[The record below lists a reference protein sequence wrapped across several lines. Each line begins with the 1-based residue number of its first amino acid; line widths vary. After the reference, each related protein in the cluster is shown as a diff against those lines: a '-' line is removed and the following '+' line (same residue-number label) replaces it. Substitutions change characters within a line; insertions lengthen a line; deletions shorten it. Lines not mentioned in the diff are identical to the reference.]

1 MSAVAADPRA
11 RVLVI
16 DDDHLFLEII
26 GYHLERSGYAVEVAA
41 DPREGLNQAIDGD
54 FDVILLDLM
63 MPGMSGEEVLGLL
76 KPLSLNHRVVVVS
89 AHSSDEYQARVRDL
103 GAVAYVQ
110 KPAEPDSVCRIVG
123 DLLRG
128 AADPDGAHVGGPEP
142 RGATDWLVAWVF
154 ENGEVTKLKR
164 VASFGLV
171 ILLLGVVVWL
181 FVG

>member
-1 MSAVAADPRA
+1 MSAVAADPNA

-16 DDDHLFLEII
+16 DDDHLFLEIM
-26 GYHLERSGYAVEVAA
+26 GYHLDRGGYAVELAA
-41 DPREGLNQAIDGD
+41 DPQEGLNQAIDGD

-63 MPGMSGEEVLGLL
+63 MPGISGEEVLSLI
-76 KPLSLNHRVVVVS
+76 KPLTMKHRVVVLS

-103 GAVAYVQ
+103 EAVAYVQ
-110 KPAEPDSVCRIVG
+110 KPVEPDHVYRIVG

-128 AADPDGAHVGGPEP
+128 ATEPDGGHAGWPMPGGP
-142 RGATDWLVAWVF
+142 TDWLGAWVF

-164 VASFGLV
+164 AAAFGLL

-181 FVG
+181 MAG